1 MIHTCSGKLQILGP
15 VMNVHLSQAFL
26 RLNIFEC
33 YMFDLQAAFQSSP
46 VMTPSPG
53 RSGAR
58 FFISKN
64 RKFYVKTIES
74 EDIERLHNI
83 LPQYHHVSCVT
94 LFSILQ
100 AENKVRRS
108 AVRALNSDLIETTIR
123 VVNSLHSLWILVSQQ
138 FGPASV
144 LKFCLYGFDHL
155 SNSKIMSHC
164 FVPQ

>member
-1 MIHTCSGKLQILGP
+1 MIWLSFLKSACLIHTCSGQWQILDP
-15 VMNVHLSQAFL
+15 VMNAHLSQAFL
-26 RLNIFEC
+26 RLNIL
-33 YMFDLQAAFQSSP
+33 FDLQAAFQSSP

-64 RKFYVKTIES
+64 KKFYVKTIES

-100 AENKVRRS
+100 
-108 AVRALNSDLIETTIR
+108 T
-123 VVNSLHSLWILVSQQ
+123 
-138 FGPASV
+138 
-144 LKFCLYGFDHL
+144 
-155 SNSKIMSHC
+155 
-164 FVPQ
+164 

>member
-1 MIHTCSGKLQILGP
+1 
-15 VMNVHLSQAFL
+15 MNAHLSQAFF

-33 YMFDLQAAFQSSP
+33 YMFYLQAAFQSSP

-64 RKFYVKTIES
+64 KKFYVKTIES

-100 AENKVRRS
+100 
-108 AVRALNSDLIETTIR
+108 T
-123 VVNSLHSLWILVSQQ
+123 
-138 FGPASV
+138 
-144 LKFCLYGFDHL
+144 
-155 SNSKIMSHC
+155 
-164 FVPQ
+164 